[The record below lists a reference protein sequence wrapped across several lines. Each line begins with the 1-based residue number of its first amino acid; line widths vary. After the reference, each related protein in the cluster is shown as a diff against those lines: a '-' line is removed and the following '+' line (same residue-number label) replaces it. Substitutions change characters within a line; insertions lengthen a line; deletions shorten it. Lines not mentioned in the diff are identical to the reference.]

1 MMLIIVICFLME
13 NKFLN
18 LKLTTNFPTKFYP
31 GSTSNGF
38 SPSKSTDVFLNED
51 VYDFSDDYNSIEF
64 LGRNQTK
71 YLFLNEKPCMV
82 RPTLFDMNP
91 VELKYYPFTI
101 SLNDASENMCSKRNK
116 RHKC

>member
-1 MMLIIVICFLME
+1 MLIIVIRFLME

-18 LKLTTNFPTKFYP
+18 LKLTTNFPTKFYL

-38 SPSKSTDVFLNED
+38 SASESADVFLNED
-51 VYDFSDDYNSIEF
+51 MYDFSVDSNSTEF
-64 LGRNQTK
+64 LARNQTK

>member
-1 MMLIIVICFLME
+1 MLIIVIRFLME

-18 LKLTTNFPTKFYP
+18 LKLTTNFPTKFYL

-38 SPSKSTDVFLNED
+38 SASESADVFLNED
-51 VYDFSDDYNSIEF
+51 MYDFSVDSNSTEF
-64 LGRNQTK
+64 LARNQTK

-91 VELKYYPFTI
+91 VELKYYPFPI
-101 SLNDASENMCSKRNK
+101 SLNNASENTCSKRNK
-116 RHKC
+116 RHKY

>member
-1 MMLIIVICFLME
+1 MLITVICFLME
-13 NKFLN
+13 SKFLN
-18 LKLTTNFPTKFYP
+18 LKLTTNFPTKFYL

-38 SPSKSTDVFLNED
+38 SASESTDVFLNEV
-51 VYDFSDDYNSIEF
+51 VYDFSVDYNSIEF
-64 LGRNQTK
+64 LARNQTK

-91 VELKYYPFTI
+91 VELKYYRFMI
-101 SLNDASENMCSKRNK
+101 SLNNASENTCSKRNK

>member
-1 MMLIIVICFLME
+1 MLIIVICFLME

-18 LKLTTNFPTKFYP
+18 LKLTTNFPTKFYL

-38 SPSKSTDVFLNED
+38 SPSKSTGVFLNED

>member
-1 MMLIIVICFLME
+1 MLIIVICFLME

-18 LKLTTNFPTKFYP
+18 LKLTTNFPTKFYL

-38 SPSKSTDVFLNED
+38 SASESADVFLNED
-51 VYDFSDDYNSIEF
+51 MYDFSVDSNSTEF
-64 LGRNQTK
+64 LARNQTK

-101 SLNDASENMCSKRNK
+101 SLNNASENMCSKRNK